1 MLKYVSTKG
10 GIAPVGFDE
19 AVLQGFAEDG
29 GLFVPESIP
38 QISEDQLLSWST
50 LSYTEL
56 AFEMLSLFIDQE
68 TIPPE
73 DLERL
78 ISESF
83 ASFQHPELM
92 PLVQGEK
99 DSNFHIMELFH
110 GPTLSFKD
118 IAMGFLI
125 RTMDY
130 FLQKRGQHLNL
141 LLATTGDTGP
151 AAAHAAAGRKT
162 IDCWPLYPTGMI
174 SDEQER
180 QMTTLTSENIHPV
193 AVEDC
198 PDGGDD
204 LDLVVAKMFA
214 SKEQRKKLKLSSV
227 NSINWCR
234 VMAQSVHYAYGYF
247 RACKKV
253 GEPVIFSVPS
263 GAFGNLCAGYLA
275 RQMGIPIKTFICANN
290 QNKTLHTTFSTGC
303 FKKQDL
309 IQTVSSAIDIVVPYN
324 FWRFLYFNTQ
334 GDSEL
339 ISTLM
344 NSFQQEGQ
352 VVLDPETHKAICQG
366 FESIAVSDALTLS
379 TIKDCFENQQYLLDP
394 HGAVAVAA
402 ARSLRGKLDKNI
414 PVVVLATAH
423 PAKFPEIT
431 RKATHCG
438 EILPEQGLHS
448 TLERAKSLPEKKL
461 FTNRTALET
470 FLTQSITCALL

>member
-1 MLKYVSTKG
+1 MLKYISTKG
-10 GIAPVGFDE
+10 EIAPVGFDE

-38 QISEDQLLSWST
+38 QISADQLSSWST

-56 AFEMLSLFIDQE
+56 AFQILSLFIHQD

-73 DLERL
+73 DLKRL

-83 ASFQHPELM
+83 SSFHHPELM
-92 PLVQGEK
+92 PLVPDEL
-99 DSNFHIMELFH
+99 DTNFYIMELFH

-141 LLATTGDTGP
+141 VLATTGDTGP
-151 AAAHAAAGRKT
+151 AAAHAVAGRKT
-162 IDCWPLYPTGMI
+162 IDCWPLYPSGMI
-174 SDEQER
+174 SAEQER
-180 QMTTLTSENIHPV
+180 QMTTLTSENIHPIG
-193 AVEDC
+193 VEDC

-214 SKEQRKKLKLSSV
+214 AKEQRKNLKLSSV

-234 VMAQSVHYAYGYF
+234 VMVQSVHYAYGYF
-247 RACKKV
+247 RTCKKV

-275 RQMGIPIKTFICANN
+275 RQIGIPIKTFICANN
-290 QNKTLHTTFSTGC
+290 QNNTLHTTFSTGV

-324 FWRFLYFNTQ
+324 FWRFLYFNTR
-334 GDSEL
+334 GNSGL

-352 VVLDPETHKAICQG
+352 VTLDSDTHKAICRG

-379 TIKDCFENQQYLLDP
+379 TIKDFFENQHYLLDP
-394 HGAVAVAA
+394 HGSVAVAA
-402 ARSLRGKLDKNI
+402 ARSLRPRLDKHI
-414 PVVVLATAH
+414 PVVALATAH

-431 RKATHCG
+431 RMSIHCG
-438 EILPEQGLHS
+438 ETLPKQGLHS
-448 TLERAKSLPEKKL
+448 SLEIAKSLPEKKL
-461 FTNRTALET
+461 SINRTNLEI
-470 FLTQSITCALL
+470 FLTQSIENN